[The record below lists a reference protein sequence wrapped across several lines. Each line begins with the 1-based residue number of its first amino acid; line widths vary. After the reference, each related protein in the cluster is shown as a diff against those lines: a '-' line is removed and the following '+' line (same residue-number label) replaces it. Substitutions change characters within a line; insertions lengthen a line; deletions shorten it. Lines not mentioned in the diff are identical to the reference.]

1 MPASLHRSIPPQHEH
16 APERQR
22 RDKKS
27 VEQHRSRG
35 NSVVD
40 QRQSE
45 QRDQPERRG
54 RKQSQKKAHECLPI
68 PAACRQAPS
77 RTLRFRAKPPVRA
90 GRLRPVLPY
99 QHWAQGTMA
108 SFPLFLALSCS
119 PFAPLLS
126 APRASGKKEGR
137 ENPGLLAVSKER
149 FLGKKCQGYPG
160 MTGSGVFRSG
170 GMRRITPN
178 CLSSLVQLRNQQ
190 RSPLRLPQR

>member
-1 MPASLHRSIPPQHEH
+1 
-16 APERQR
+16 
-22 RDKKS
+22 
-27 VEQHRSRG
+27 
-35 NSVVD
+35 
-40 QRQSE
+40 
-45 QRDQPERRG
+45 
-54 RKQSQKKAHECLPI
+54 
-68 PAACRQAPS
+68 
-77 RTLRFRAKPPVRA
+77 
-90 GRLRPVLPY
+90 
-99 QHWAQGTMA
+99 MA

-137 ENPGLLAVSKER
+137 ENPGLLVVSKER

-160 MTGSGVFRSG
+160 MTGSGGFRSG